1 MHNIQGWD
9 NRHCLYKYSS
19 TYRVVCLIVLFYL
32 PQHVSS
38 TCFNSLTTKKPV
50 LFFFLKDYY
59 YEFAFYITG
68 KGCTTKDWVL
78 TLSRRSVLTAPSFT
92 TRPAIWQTEKL
103 RRQKCIFWTPADS
116 ICKSLYYLIMTIYC
130 GILKQRYM
138 DVRDVYTNYYWYVR
152 SRWL

>member
-1 MHNIQGWD
+1 MS
-9 NRHCLYKYSS
+9 Y
-19 TYRVVCLIVLFYL
+19 CLIL
-32 PQHVSS
+32 PPTACVQHM
-38 TCFNSLTTKKPV
+38 FQFINNKKTRIV
-50 LFFFLKDYY
+50 FFFKDYY
-59 YEFAFYITG
+59 HEFAFYITG
-68 KGCTTKDWVL
+68 KGYTTKDWVL
-78 TLSRRSVLTAPSFT
+78 TRSRRSVLTAPSFT